1 MPVVHGHRSVLERVA
16 ELGIP
21 VPGRDTPA
29 TVREPDPAVDPF
41 QDPGLAQRIC
51 LEQAVAAALAGE
63 VDALLTG
70 PVDKARLAAA
80 GFPHPGHTDFLAAAA
95 GVPVAMM
102 FVSPDLRVVP
112 ATVHVP
118 MRQVPE
124 ALATHLAPTLVTT
137 ALALQQDFGIAR
149 PRVAVAGLNPHAG
162 EGGLIGREERTIL
175 EPAMQR
181 AAADLAA
188 RGHRVQLL
196 GPLPGDTV
204 FLLATRGECDAVVAS
219 YHDQALI
226 PVKLLAFDRAVNLTV
241 GLPYIRTSPAH
252 GTAPDLAWSGRANPG
267 STRAALELAVSLAR
281 NRARGAAAN

>member
-1 MPVVHGHRSVLERVA
+1 MLERVA

-41 QDPGLAQRIC
+41 QDPGLAQRIT
-51 LEQAVAAALAGE
+51 LEQAVAAAQAGE

-80 GFPHPGHTDFLAAAA
+80 GFPHPGHTNFLAAAA

-102 FVSPDLRVVP
+102 FVSPALRVVP

-124 ALATHLAPTLVTT
+124 ALETHLAPTLVTT
-137 ALALQQDFGIAR
+137 AIALQQDFGIDR

-162 EGGLIGREERTIL
+162 EGGLIGQEERTIL

-181 AAADLAA
+181 AAADLSA

-204 FLLATRGECDAVVAS
+204 FHLATRGECDAVVAS

-226 PVKLLAFDRAVNLTV
+226 PIKLLAFDRAVNLTV

-267 STRAALELAVSLAR
+267 STRAALELAVSLAK
-281 NRARGAAAN
+281 NRALSKSANPPRESV

>member
-1 MPVVHGHRSVLERVA
+1 VLERVA